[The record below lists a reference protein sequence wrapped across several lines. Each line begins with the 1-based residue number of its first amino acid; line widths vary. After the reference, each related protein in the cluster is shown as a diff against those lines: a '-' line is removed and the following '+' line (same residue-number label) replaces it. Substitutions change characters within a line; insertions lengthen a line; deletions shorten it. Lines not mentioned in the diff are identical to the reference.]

1 MYRLGT
7 DGFERFLVAEYDKW
21 SGVQVGVV
29 PLYSIHHCEHLSLN
43 VAVP

>member
-7 DGFERFLVAEYDKW
+7 DGFERFLVVEFDKW

-29 PLYSIHHCEHLSLN
+29 TLYSIHHCKHLSFY